1 MSDGSAINGGKVAI
15 LGAGRVGSAA
25 AFRIAL
31 ERLCGELVLADLE
44 TDKARAEAA
53 DLQDAA
59 CAAGSP
65 TRVRAG
71 SYYDCADAALCILS
85 VSARREDELA
95 QPGRF
100 DQAAAV
106 VGRVVPSLMATGFQ
120 GVILVLSQPVELMTW
135 LVQQLSGLPDS
146 QVLGVGAV
154 LDAAR
159 LRLHIGEALGVPPGE
174 IYVPVLGIH
183 NGEQLVPWGE
193 VRVRGE
199 PLGERPPS
207 LEGGALFNTIAE
219 LNYLLRE
226 VKGAATFGAAA
237 ATAEVSRA
245 LLTGSG
251 AVLSVCAPLRG
262 EYGASGL
269 YASVPAVLCAR
280 GVRRVVEYPLS
291 HGEQAQF
298 SRIVRALEQHMKELS

>member
-1 MSDGSAINGGKVAI
+1 MSEVSAINGGKVAI
-15 LGAGRVGSAA
+15 LGAGRVGAA
-25 AFRIAL
+25 TAFRIAL

-44 TDKARAEAA
+44 PDKARAEAV

-71 SYYDCADAALCILS
+71 SYYDCADAALCILC
-85 VSARREDELA
+85 VSARREDA
-95 QPGRF
+95 QPGRL

-106 VGRVVPSLMATGFQ
+106 VGRVIPSLMATGFQ

-135 LVQQLSGLPDS
+135 LVQQLSDLPDS

-174 IYVPVLGIH
+174 VYVPVLGIH
-183 NGEQLVPWGE
+183 NGEQVVPWGE

-199 PLGERPPS
+199 PLSERPPS

-226 VKGAATFGAAA
+226 VKGTATFGAAA

-245 LLTGSG
+245 LLTDSG

-262 EYGASGL
+262 EYGAFDL
-269 YASVPAVLCAR
+269 YASVPAVLGAR
-280 GVRRVVEYPLS
+280 GVRRVVECPLS
-291 HGEQAQF
+291 HSEQAQF
-298 SRIVRALEQHMKELS
+298 SKIVRTLEQHIKELS